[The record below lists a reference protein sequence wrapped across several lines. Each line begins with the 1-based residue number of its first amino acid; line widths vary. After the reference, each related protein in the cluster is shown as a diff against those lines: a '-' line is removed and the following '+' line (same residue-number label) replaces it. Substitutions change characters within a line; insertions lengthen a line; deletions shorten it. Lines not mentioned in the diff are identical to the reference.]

1 MAGIGN
7 RIKAGLAKG
16 ILSAIFMMMPWLMLT
31 TAAAED
37 QGADFFGWEEQ
48 MEEDWEGIESFL
60 ETEIHDLAPGFS
72 FVELVKLLVA
82 GRWEE
87 AGGMI
92 LAGLHRS
99 LFQEISRGTHLA
111 GKLLALGLTGAMF
124 ANFSHIFT
132 GSQISET
139 AFFMTYLLVFTVLV
153 SSFTDSMAITE
164 RVLEQQVEFMRVLI
178 PCYFPIAAW
187 AGGSVSSAAWMEFLL
202 LLVAMVQWL
211 YLALFLPMARVYIL
225 LVLAGNLVREDMLS
239 RLTEL
244 LRSFICWGNRS
255 LLGLVLGFQ
264 LLQGMVL
271 PYADSL
277 RMAGVSRILQA
288 IPGIGDGAGAVTKMV
303 LGTGVLVKNSMGA
316 AAVAVLAAISVI
328 PLIKLAVLLF
338 LYRLVAGILQ
348 PVGDKRLVACI
359 SSVAKGQKMLLG
371 MAAFGLLTFVITIA
385 LICLGTNGVYQGV

>member
-1 MAGIGN
+1 
-7 RIKAGLAKG
+7 
-16 ILSAIFMMMPWLMLT
+16 
-31 TAAAED
+31 
-37 QGADFFGWEEQ
+37 
-48 MEEDWEGIESFL
+48 
-60 ETEIHDLAPGFS
+60 
-72 FVELVKLLVA
+72 
-82 GRWEE
+82 
-87 AGGMI
+87 
-92 LAGLHRS
+92 
-99 LFQEISRGTHLA
+99 
-111 GKLLALGLTGAMF
+111 
-124 ANFSHIFT
+124 
-132 GSQISET
+132 
-139 AFFMTYLLVFTVLV
+139 MTYLLVFTVLV

-164 RVLEQQVEFMRVLI
+164 RVLEQQVEFMRALI

-211 YLALFLPMARVYIL
+211 YRALFLPVARVYIL

-244 LRSFICWGNRS
+244 LHSFICWGNRS
-255 LLGLVLGFQ
+255 LLGLILGFQ

-277 RMAGVSRILQA
+277 HMAGVSRLLQA

>member
-1 MAGIGN
+1 
-7 RIKAGLAKG
+7 
-16 ILSAIFMMMPWLMLT
+16 
-31 TAAAED
+31 
-37 QGADFFGWEEQ
+37 
-48 MEEDWEGIESFL
+48 
-60 ETEIHDLAPGFS
+60 
-72 FVELVKLLVA
+72 
-82 GRWEE
+82 
-87 AGGMI
+87 
-92 LAGLHRS
+92 
-99 LFQEISRGTHLA
+99 
-111 GKLLALGLTGAMF
+111 
-124 ANFSHIFT
+124 
-132 GSQISET
+132 
-139 AFFMTYLLVFTVLV
+139 
-153 SSFTDSMAITE
+153 
-164 RVLEQQVEFMRVLI
+164 MRALI

-211 YLALFLPMARVYIL
+211 YRALFLPVARVYIL

-244 LRSFICWGNRS
+244 LHSFICWGNRS
-255 LLGLVLGFQ
+255 LLGLILGFQ

-277 RMAGVSRILQA
+277 HMAGVSRLLQA